1 MLVLGHIG
9 VTLGIFLLLGFL
21 LPEVRSHIDYRYVA
35 FGAILPDLIDKPIGR
50 VIFAESIA
58 NGRII
63 AHTLVFCFLL
73 FPMGYYLYM
82 SKKDARILIISGA
95 SFCHLLE
102 DQMWTQTTTLFWP
115 IFGWDFPYKAGYG
128 GSDYFIAIFARLF
141 SLDLSI
147 FFILELIGLLIVLTM
162 IVISFR
168 EKISL

>member
-1 MLVLGHIG
+1 MFILGHIG

-35 FGAILPDLIDKPIGR
+35 FGALLPDLIDKPIGR

-73 FPMGYYLYM
+73 FSMGYYFYV
-82 SKKDARILIISGA
+82 SKRDTRILVISGA
-95 SFCHLLE
+95 AFCHLLE
-102 DQMWTQTTTLFWP
+102 DQMWTQATTFFWP
-115 IFGWDFPYKAGYG
+115 IFGWDFPYKAVHG
-128 GSDYFIAIFARLF
+128 GSDYFFAIFARLF
-141 SLDLSI
+141 SPDISI
-147 FFILELIGLLIVLTM
+147 FFILELIGLLILVTM
-162 IVISFR
+162 IVVSFR